1 MRETV
6 LEITAVL
13 MLIAMAASGL
23 CWVASTRCHTEWER
37 SGMQS
42 EWALFAGCRIQTADG
57 KWIPAANYREM
68 P

>member
-6 LEITAVL
+6 LYIAELLV
-13 MLIAMAASGL
+13 LIALVVSGL
-23 CWVASTRCHTEWER
+23 LWVASTRCQAEWAR

-42 EWALFAGCRIQTADG
+42 EWVLFAGCRIQTADG

>member
-6 LEITAVL
+6 LYITALV
-13 MLIAMAASGL
+13 MLVAMVVAGL
-23 CWVASTRCHTEWER
+23 VWVSSAQCQAKWER

-42 EWALFAGCRIQTADG
+42 EWVLFAGCRVQTADG
-57 KWIPAANYREM
+57 RWIPAVNYREI

>member
-1 MRETV
+1 MREPV
-6 LEITAVL
+6 LELTALL
-13 MLIAMAASGL
+13 MLIALVVSGL
-23 CWVASTRCHTEWER
+23 IWVSSAQCRAKWER

-42 EWALFAGCRIQTADG
+42 EWVLFAGCRIQTADG